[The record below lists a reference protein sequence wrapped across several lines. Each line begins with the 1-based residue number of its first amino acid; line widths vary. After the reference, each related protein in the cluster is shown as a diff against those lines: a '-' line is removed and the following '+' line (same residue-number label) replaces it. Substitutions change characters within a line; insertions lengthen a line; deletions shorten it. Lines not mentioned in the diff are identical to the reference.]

1 MGGVRGSRAEDR
13 RSFDRARMGDRHA
26 LEDLVRRQWP
36 RVHRIL
42 SAETG
47 SRTEADDLTQEAFAR
62 VLPRLRE
69 FTTEGAMAGY
79 LDVAAR
85 NLARD
90 RFRRRRFLADV
101 PVDDRPAQDPGPEA
115 QAISR
120 LDGATVRAAMRR
132 LPADYRAVL
141 RLRLQEGRSSEEVAR
156 HMARSGAAVR
166 QLQHRALVALRR
178 EFARADLSPA
188 HGSTPRTASIRGHD
202 APVIAETLAG
212 AAAAGTAGP
221 GGIAEAVGAP
231 AAGPV
236 PAAAAGEVA
245 GAAAR
250 DGRGSR

>member
-1 MGGVRGSRAEDR
+1 MGGVVGSRAQDR
-13 RSFDRARMGDRHA
+13 RSFDLARTGNRHA

-47 SRTEADDLTQEAFAR
+47 SRVEADDLTQEAFAR
-62 VLPRLRE
+62 VLPRLGN
-69 FTTEGAMAGY
+69 FTTEDAVAAY
-79 LDVAAR
+79 LDVVAR

-90 RFRRRRFLADV
+90 RFRRRRFLTDA
-101 PVDDRPAQDPGPEA
+101 PVDDRPAQEPGPET
-115 QAISR
+115 QAISG
-120 LDGATVRAAMRR
+120 LDGASVRAAMQR

-156 HMARSGAAVR
+156 LMARSGAAVR

-188 HGSTPRTASIRGHD
+188 YGSAPRAASTRDHD
-202 APVIAETLAG
+202 APAIVG
-212 AAAAGTAGP
+212 SAAAAT
-221 GGIAEAVGAP
+221 
-231 AAGPV
+231 
-236 PAAAAGEVA
+236 
-245 GAAAR
+245 AAR